1 MMRRRKRHP
10 RHILLIVF
18 VLAVIGVTSCMKMQE
33 YQAVSD
39 QAMGAWLG
47 RKERESSLPV
57 REETTG
63 KPGGTDGTDESGGLG
78 GADQTGKMSGR
89 GEWEPDPDL
98 YPDELIEM
106 YEKYP
111 ETLPFI
117 RGYPEAKKS
126 GKTKRDGVENGKI
139 DIAGECHKGKIPLLI
154 QWDQRWGYTPYGSS
168 MIGISG
174 CGLVCLSMVVVGLT
188 GDTRWH
194 PARVAAF
201 SEKHRYVISGVGTD
215 WRLFINGAEELGLRA
230 RRLLLQ
236 ENELRRELM
245 AGHPVICSMKP
256 GNFTYTG
263 HFIVLVG
270 MNEKGGVSVN
280 DPNSPKNSAR
290 TWPLKKVLGQIKAAW
305 GYEAA

>member
-1 MMRRRKRHP
+1 
-10 RHILLIVF
+10 
-18 VLAVIGVTSCMKMQE
+18 MKMRE

-39 QAMGAWLG
+39 QAMGARLEG
-47 RKERESSLPV
+47 KERDGSLPV
-57 REETTG
+57 KVEEAGET
-63 KPGGTDGTDESGGLG
+63 G
-78 GADQTGKMSGR
+78 GADESDGSIEPDETEKM
-89 GEWEPDPDL
+89 EPDPDL
-98 YPDELIEM
+98 YPDEMIEM

-126 GKTKRDGVENGKI
+126 GKTKRNRVEDRKI
-139 DIAGECHKGKIPLLI
+139 DITRECHKGEIPLLI
-154 QWDQRWGYTPYGSS
+154 QWDQRWGYRPYGDS

-174 CGLVCLSMVVVGLT
+174 CGPTCLSMVVVGLT
-188 GDTRWH
+188 GDTRQN

-201 SEKHRYVISGVGTD
+201 SEENGFVISGVGTD
-215 WRLFINGAEELGLRA
+215 WRLFSSGAQQLGLRV
-230 RRLLLQ
+230 RRLQLQ

-270 MNEKGGVSVN
+270 MNDKGGVSVN
-280 DPNSPKNSAR
+280 DPNSPKNSTR
-290 TWPLKKVLGQIKAAW
+290 TWPVKKVLGQIKAAW
-305 GYEAA
+305 GYETS